1 MNEIFK
7 YSLKDLSKLVQKKKI
22 SSTEIMKIFFDRIE
36 KKNKKLNAFVLLNK
50 ETSLKEA
57 EVATQEIFEGKIK
70 SSLHGLPVAHKDLYM
85 TKGIKTTAGSK
96 LLKDNIPEF
105 DSTVVKKLSNNGM
118 IMIGK
123 LNTHEFA
130 YGPTGEISY
139 FGASQNPWCLDRITG
154 GSSSGSGAAI
164 AGRLVPL
171 ASGSDTGGSIR
182 MPAACCGIT
191 GLKPTY
197 GRVSKYGVIPLCW
210 TMDHSG
216 PLAKSAYDCAMFLQV
231 CAGFDKKDK
240 TSSKNIVPNY
250 LQLIDKDVKG
260 IKIGI
265 PDNYFFENTQNE
277 IVKKVEDVLNFFE
290 KRGAILKKINIKDIE
305 YSASAALAIYLSE
318 ATAYHDKEL
327 RNNSD
332 LYSDSVKT
340 FLRLGDHIL
349 AKDYIA
355 AQRFRTLLG
364 ENLYKIFKDVDV
376 IATPGI
382 TITAPKIGQSEI
394 DINGKVQDVFST
406 LLHNTEPFDLTGL
419 PAIVFPCGFDKN
431 NLPVSIQLVANS
443 FKEEKILSLAN
454 YYQKES
460 DWHQLVPSF

>member
-1 MNEIFK
+1 M
-7 YSLKDLSKLVQKKKI
+7 
-22 SSTEIMKIFFDRIE
+22 
-36 KKNKKLNAFVLLNK
+36 
-50 ETSLKEA
+50 
-57 EVATQEIFEGKIK
+57 
-70 SSLHGLPVAHKDLYM
+70 
-85 TKGIKTTAGSK
+85 
-96 LLKDNIPEF
+96 
-105 DSTVVKKLSNNGM
+105 
-118 IMIGK
+118 
-123 LNTHEFA
+123 
-130 YGPTGEISY
+130 
-139 FGASQNPWCLDRITG
+139 
-154 GSSSGSGAAI
+154 
-164 AGRLVPL
+164 
-171 ASGSDTGGSIR
+171 
-182 MPAACCGIT
+182 
-191 GLKPTY
+191 
-197 GRVSKYGVIPLCW
+197 
-210 TMDHSG
+210 
-216 PLAKSAYDCAMFLQV
+216 
-231 CAGFDKKDK
+231 
-240 TSSKNIVPNY
+240 
-250 LQLIDKDVKG
+250 QLIDKDVKG